1 MKILKERAKDE
12 DIVLLSDIDEILSKE
27 GFAQYDP

>member
-1 MKILKERAKDE
+1 MEILKERAKDQ
-12 DIVLLSDIDEILSKE
+12 DIIFLSDIDEIMSKE